1 MPGAILKLC
10 ETAHGKSIS
19 SSAWRTSWLL
29 HVRYIHLRYL
39 PFDNDLQLKCRGCA
53 GRIWKLITN
62 YDQIANEA
70 AAAERRREKRV
81 NLTFSIAISTF
92 NRNADLVAERTR
104 TIDISENGCRFATR
118 LPLER
123 GNVLAI
129 ALVGL
134 GEKTFAQ
141 EKSRRFEVMWTAEQ
155 SNVRIVGAR
164 QTDGD
169 TLWNVSFPT
178 TKDSLDNFSK

>member
-1 MPGAILKLC
+1 M
-10 ETAHGKSIS
+10 
-19 SSAWRTSWLL
+19 
-29 HVRYIHLRYL
+29 
-39 PFDNDLQLKCRGCA
+39 
-53 GRIWKLITN
+53 ITN

-134 GEKTFAQ
+134 DEKNFAE

-178 TKDSLDNFSK
+178 IKDSPNNFNK

>member
-1 MPGAILKLC
+1 
-10 ETAHGKSIS
+10 
-19 SSAWRTSWLL
+19 
-29 HVRYIHLRYL
+29 
-39 PFDNDLQLKCRGCA
+39 
-53 GRIWKLITN
+53 LITN
-62 YDQIANEA
+62 LDQIANEVTA
-70 AAAERRREKRV
+70 ADRRREKRV

-92 NRNADLVAERTR
+92 SRDADLIAERTR

-134 GEKTFAQ
+134 DEKTIAQ
-141 EKSRRFEVMWTAEQ
+141 EKSRRFEVMWTAEH

-178 TKDSLDNFSK
+178 TERSPNNSHK

>member
-1 MPGAILKLC
+1 M
-10 ETAHGKSIS
+10 
-19 SSAWRTSWLL
+19 
-29 HVRYIHLRYL
+29 
-39 PFDNDLQLKCRGCA
+39 
-53 GRIWKLITN
+53 ITN
-62 YDQIANEA
+62 CDQIANEA
-70 AAAERRREKRV
+70 TAADRRREKRV

-92 NRNADLVAERTR
+92 SRNADLVAERTR

-134 GEKTFAQ
+134 DEKNIAQ

-169 TLWNVSFPT
+169 SLWNVSFPT
-178 TKDSLDNFSK
+178 VTRWPNNSNK